1 MREEE
6 IDRQLSSLIQKVSLP
21 KDWAEELLKM
31 AEKDFKN
38 SAQSNS
44 AFVEETKKDI
54 LKINSKLERLLNGYL
69 DQVIEQDIYRVEK
82 GKLLF
87 TKKSLEAK
95 ISSLFQK
102 QNNWL
107 EPFQNWIKDAQNIS
121 GIARDIDLF
130 AKKVCAKEIF
140 GSNLL
145 LGEKTVRPAE
155 GGAGF
160 RTQNSLAKT
169 GETAWAALCAAHS
182 LVRSEPIGSVLVQY
196 P

>member
-1 MREEE
+1 M
-6 IDRQLSSLIQKVSLP
+6 S

-54 LKINSKLERLLNGYL
+54 LKINIKLERLLNGYL
-69 DQVIEQDIYRVEK
+69 DQIIEQDIYRVEK

-107 EPFQNWIKDAQNIS
+107 VSSLME
-121 GIARDIDLF
+121 
-130 AKKVCAKEIF
+130 EM
-140 GSNLL
+140 
-145 LGEKTVRPAE
+145 E
-155 GGAGF
+155 GK
-160 RTQNSLAKT
+160 RYNNT
-169 GETAWAALCAAHS
+169 GEPAK
-182 LVRSEPIGSVLVQY
+182 SVLESCIFA
-196 P
+196 